1 MVAPVAAAT
10 CCAVALITTST
21 ITRPSY
27 CVQRRSYYYH
37 HHRHN
42 HWSWYAAPM
51 ERIPLLL
58 RANSNNGDTSEGP
71 TSVENKR
78 EEDHRSNHNTASLIL
93 SLAIPALVGE
103 IIDPLLTLADTAFV
117 GRFAGDNNNAAAL
130 LAGLGSASAILTFS
144 FYLFN
149 FLCTATTP
157 LISQRR
163 AAGNDTQALTLS
175 GQVLTLALLLGCL
188 VTFILTVFSQPLLT
202 LMGTSQ
208 TGPQANQYAT
218 SFLAIRAFAAPA
230 VFLNSAST
238 GILRGFLDTKTST
251 VILLAANI
259 INFTLDVLLIPVAHL
274 IPTTGAAIATTT
286 AEWIAALSFLGV
298 LAGKLPSAEGNLGWN
313 QKEPPPFNVVRPAL
327 TIPAFQDVK
336 PLLVATS
343 SLFIRSVC
351 LQIFITGA
359 AFFAARAGASGD
371 LASTSAAS
379 VAAHQIALQLWILCS
394 FICDALA
401 AAAQALI
408 SDAIGRKD
416 LIALK
421 DLTRTMLSYA
431 AILGVTL
438 AIVLQI
444 GNLSGF
450 LLSFFTTNMPTQK
463 ALVPLLDILILS
475 QPLNTIVFTADG
487 VLQGASQFT
496 YQAKSML
503 LSVGIAI
510 AFFFALQ
517 QSAVENESTSTLV
530 HVWQAFVVLQTMR
543 LLTSFAKMSQIIPI
557 R

>member
-1 MVAPVAAAT
+1 
-10 CCAVALITTST
+10 
-21 ITRPSY
+21 
-27 CVQRRSYYYH
+27 
-37 HHRHN
+37 
-42 HWSWYAAPM
+42 M

-58 RANSNNGDTSEGP
+58 RANSNNGDMSESSS
-71 TSVENKR
+71 SVESKR
-78 EEDHRSNHNTASLIL
+78 EEEPPSNHNTASLIL

-188 VTFILTVFSQPLLT
+188 VTLILTVFSQPLLT

-251 VILLAANI
+251 IILLAANV

-313 QKEPPPFNVVRPAL
+313 LKEQPPSNVVIPAL

-336 PLLVATS
+336 PLLVASS
-343 SLFIRSVC
+343 SLFIRSAC
-351 LQIFITGA
+351 LQLFISGA
-359 AFFAARAGASGD
+359 AATAARAGVGGD

-379 VAAHQIALQLWILCS
+379 VAAHQIALQLWVLCS

-408 SDAIGRKD
+408 SDAIGRQD
-416 LIALK
+416 LTALK

-438 AIVLQI
+438 AIILQI

-475 QPLNTIVFTADG
+475 QPLNAIVFTADG

-517 QSAVENESTSTLV
+517 QSAVGNESSTLV
-530 HVWQAFVVLQTMR
+530 NVWQAFVVLQTMR